1 MEKSAVRDIARRAG
15 LPNAERKDSQG
26 LCFVGKVD
34 FPSFLKS
41 HIPPKKGL
49 IIDTHGTIIGEHDGA
64 FQYTIGQR
72 KGIGVGGGPAR
83 FVVEKDV
90 EKNIII
96 VGEEDDARLFRSD
109 CLLIQMNWLTD
120 YIPDIC
126 EAQIRYRQKPQKCRL
141 KMKGDSLCI
150 FFDEP
155 QRAVTPGQVCALYD
169 GERVLGSAIIARF
182 SH

>member
-90 EKNIII
+90 EKNIIGGTI
-96 VGEEDDARLFRSD
+96 QVTWNKPEYISD
-109 CLLIQMNWLTD
+109 
-120 YIPDIC
+120 
-126 EAQIRYRQKPQKCRL
+126 
-141 KMKGDSLCI
+141 
-150 FFDEP
+150 
-155 QRAVTPGQVCALYD
+155 
-169 GERVLGSAIIARF
+169 
-182 SH
+182 

>member
-1 MEKSAVRDIARRAG
+1 MSQALFSIGHLPKSEVREIARKAG

-41 HIPPKKGL
+41 HIPAQTGL
-49 IIDTHGTIIGEHDGA
+49 IVDTSGNIIGEHDGA

-90 EKNIII
+90 KKNIII
-96 VGEEDDARLFRSD
+96 V
-109 CLLIQMNWLTD
+109 
-120 YIPDIC
+120 
-126 EAQIRYRQKPQKCRL
+126 
-141 KMKGDSLCI
+141 
-150 FFDEP
+150 
-155 QRAVTPGQVCALYD
+155 
-169 GERVLGSAIIARF
+169 
-182 SH
+182 